1 MGVRRTRYLPES
13 RPTFMPR
20 RAERSK
26 QMSSETS
33 CYWIAQFHANSGS
46 GVLST
51 ACAIPQSIRIP
62 PFRNG
67 SLPSESTIATGC
79 IAPAQIK
86 SVLAVSNRS
95 DWNRDAKP
103 WIQNRDIAGIDK
115 MGSDCAPT
123 QSIQFA
129 TQIHHACGSVF
140 RNRNWSA
147 TEEGNVVTPFAAES
161 RNIERHERAGII
173 A

>member
-13 RPTFMPR
+13 CPSFMPR
-20 RAERSK
+20 GTERSK
-26 QMSSETS
+26 QKWSETS
-33 CYWIAQFHANSGS
+33 VLRDCSTSRNVWWQCSLHSIHNPASNS
-46 GVLST
+46 
-51 ACAIPQSIRIP
+51 RP
-62 PFRNG
+62 PFSQRQ
-67 SLPSESTIATGC
+67 STFRIHYC
-79 IAPAQIK
+79 NRLHCPAQIK
-86 SVLAVSNRS
+86 SVLAVANRS
-95 DWNRDAKP
+95 DWNREAKP

-115 MGSDCAPT
+115 MGSDCAPP

-147 TEEGNVVTPFAAES
+147 AEKGKVVTPIAAES